1 LLAGSLEF
9 WFRKKY
15 NLPPTDPRFLDATLE
30 DIALEYWAYQYD
42 KAPNLDE
49 TEFEDDDFD
58 LQKVLAENEQNVDE
72 WEEVDLNDNQN
83 PGSG

>member
-1 LLAGSLEF
+1 
-9 WFRKKY
+9 
-15 NLPPTDPRFLDATLE
+15 
-30 DIALEYWAYQYD
+30 
-42 KAPNLDE
+42 
-49 TEFEDDDFD
+49 